1 MILMKIFIASMIL
14 KDNIDKNV
22 GKKALFDQEN
32 IDYNRNVKIPNNEN
46 YILYDYNEQQKRLVS
61 FSNDW
66 ESKL

>member
-22 GKKALFDQEN
+22 GKKALSDQEN

>member
-1 MILMKIFIASMIL
+1 MIL

-22 GKKALFDQEN
+22 GKKALSDQEN

-61 FSNDW
+61 FSND
-66 ESKL
+66 